1 MKQASD
7 VLRLAEP
14 REEVIGADKPV
25 KVSRNPVGEFKVNPS
40 VSITRVPEPKSHI
53 VTASEQSH
61 PVREHFRYIE
71 HQLRTLDRVATLKR
85 LLVTSAAPKE
95 GKTVVAANLATTLAC
110 SARRVLLI
118 NADMRAVN
126 RDSFG
131 LGAERGLAEILE
143 ESAKPS
149 DVVVY
154 LEALKVFYIP
164 SGKPSVSPI
173 DLLQGASM
181 RRLLETVDEFDW
193 VIVDSPPLGAF
204 ADALTLATYAH
215 GVILVAR
222 SGLTRRRELE
232 QSLQTLK
239 HCRIAGVVLNASD
252 QPKKDY
258 YSSYYNAK

>member
-1 MKQASD
+1 MKQGFD
-7 VLRLAEP
+7 VLRPTESQPEGIALDKDSKTP
-14 REEVIGADKPV
+14 RYPAD
-25 KVSRNPVGEFKVNPS
+25 EFEMTPS
-40 VSITRVPEPKSHI
+40 VSIAHAPEPKSHI
-53 VTASEQSH
+53 VTAAEQNH
-61 PVREHFRYIE
+61 PVREHFRYLE
-71 HQLRTLDRVATLKR
+71 HQLRSLNRVSTLKT
-85 LLVTSAAPKE
+85 LLVTIAEPRE
-95 GKTVVAANLATTLAC
+95 GKTVVAGNLATTLAC
-110 SARRVLLI
+110 GAPRVLLI

-143 ESAKPS
+143 EKAKPS
-149 DVVVY
+149 DVMVY

-164 SGKPSVSPI
+164 SGKPSTSPI
-173 DLLQGASM
+173 DLLQAPSM
-181 RRLLETVDEFDW
+181 RRLLKTVSEFDW

-204 ADALTLATYAH
+204 ADALTIATEVD

-252 QPKKDY
+252 RPKKDY
-258 YSSYYNAK
+258 YYSYYNAK